1 VADMIHLQVSAT
13 PAAFSVVRMV
23 LGGVAA
29 RVDLSLDEIDDLYVA
44 VEELLTAATDS
55 GEAPLH
61 ELAIEVV
68 EGGVSIN
75 AGPFRS
81 AGLRARLSGRNDGGF
96 DLETVMRGVVE
107 SVEVCAAPDDCYCVV
122 FVKRRGAS

>member
-1 VADMIHLQVSAT
+1 MIRLRVTAT

-44 VEELLTAATDS
+44 VEELLSAATDA
-55 GEAPLH
+55 GEDPRH

-68 EGGVSIN
+68 DDGVSIN

-81 AGLRARLSGRNDGGF
+81 TGLRARLSGRQG
-96 DLETVMRGVVE
+96 
-107 SVEVCAAPDDCYCVV
+107 
-122 FVKRRGAS
+122 